1 MWERVGNNLVITAVL
16 KPYEISA
23 NRKKEAYV
31 FGKTHSGTETSTT
44 STDDNT
50 IIFVID

>member
-1 MWERVGNNLVITAVL
+1 MVITAVL

-31 FGKTHSGTETSTT
+31 FGKTHSSTETSTT

-50 IIFVID
+50 IIFMID